1 MLLADSLTVYFV
13 QDARSQR
20 DAHYEEDRDPR
31 VPSYPFPFNMLS
43 YVSRQ
48 PKRGLRD
55 CIWGTLELV
64 HIARIKAAAKLDEA
78 RKTGRN
84 DLADQL
90 VQPTF
95 TR

>member
-1 MLLADSLTVYFV
+1 
-13 QDARSQR
+13 
-20 DAHYEEDRDPR
+20 
-31 VPSYPFPFNMLS
+31 MLS
-43 YVSRQ
+43 CRMLGRNAALTMKKTEIPEFLPIRSLSIRCPMCHAN
-48 PKRGLRD
+48 PKQVCETASG
-55 CIWGTLELV
+55 GALELV
-64 HIARIKAAAKLDEA
+64 HIARIKAARKLDEA

>member
-1 MLLADSLTVYFV
+1 
-13 QDARSQR
+13 
-20 DAHYEEDRDPR
+20 
-31 VPSYPFPFNMLS
+31 MLS
-43 YVSRQ
+43 CRMLGRNAALTMKKTEIPEFLPIRSLSIRCPMCHAN
-48 PKRGLRD
+48 PKQV
-55 CIWGTLELV
+55 CIGGALELV

-90 VQPTF
+90 VQPTL